1 MASAATNK
9 NKPKKVITIQSKED
23 FDKIV
28 AEAGN
33 KHVLVEFFAT
43 WCGPC
48 ALIGPRLEELAHEY
62 EDCLL
67 IVKVDVDDHVELAEE
82 YDVSSM
88 PSFLIIKN
96 KVKLEQFVGSNGDK
110 VQSTLQKFCGKPDDN
125 KKAPVAGPSTQPAQK
140 PNKLVSV
147 LKAVT
152 PSKASN
158 MPTDKQ

>member
-23 FDKIV
+23 FDRIV

-48 ALIGPRLEELAHEY
+48 ALIGPRLEELAYEY

-67 IVKVDVDDHVELAEE
+67 IVKVDVDDHGDLAEE

-110 VQSTLQKFCGKPDDN
+110 VQSTLQKFCGKPDD
-125 KKAPVAGPSTQPAQK
+125 KKAPVAGPSAQPAQK
-140 PNKLVSV
+140 TNRLVSM

-152 PSKASN
+152 PSKSNN